1 MIHGKKLKKK
11 DKMKIFTKSRV
22 ANFVAGTTILYTIYA
37 VVFQEIQVE
46 YLAILSGLSGFSA
59 KFLWDSSSDHMD
71 K

>member
-1 MIHGKKLKKK
+1 
-11 DKMKIFTKSRV
+11 MKIFTKSRV

-59 KFLWDSSSDHMD
+59 KFLCDSSSDMLD

>member
-1 MIHGKKLKKK
+1 
-11 DKMKIFTKSRV
+11 MKIFTKSRV

-59 KFLWDSSSDHMD
+59 IFLWDSTSDSLD
-71 K
+71 N